1 MSSLL
6 EEAIVDAKA
15 LKEAALKNAENVV
28 LEKYSGEVKK
38 ALDTLLEQEE
48 LEEGGGGEDE
58 TLTEFTDDIPYAFQN
73 EELDEAPE
81 DEIVEIDF
89 DALKARL
96 EEEDEVVEEEDLND
110 ALEMADDIAG
120 GEMAPELDA
129 SAAEDTAELGA
140 EPVEPLEEGKD
151 RFIIMKRTRALD
163 DGKAQPS
170 NAYSNPATTKKAGV
184 KAGHVYDSKE
194 AAEKDAKKLGDANP
208 VGFTVVKLASKDLD
222 EDLNLSEDFIKEL
235 VEELVVDMG
244 TSPAGFSSLGGAEN
258 SVMQANNDAI
268 AAAKEAHLEEE
279 EEEEIEE
286 DTAPDV
292 VPVELHEA
300 KISELTES
308 NRELR
313 ALIVEAKDQLTR
325 LNLDNAKLV
334 YQNKALNSIS
344 LNERQKAQIVEAVQS
359 ANSVEEA
366 SMIFETIQ
374 NAVGSTPDQRTRPQ
388 TLREAVQ
395 RPTSLL
401 INSKRNNEATKDPTM
416 GRMLRLAGLNKK
428 Q

>member
-48 LEEGGGGEDE
+48 PEESGEDE
-58 TLTEFTDDIPYAFQN
+58 ALTEFTDGVPYAFQN
-73 EELDEAPE
+73 EELDAPD

-89 DALKARL
+89 DALKEKLAL
-96 EEEDEVVEEEDLND
+96 EDEDVEEEDLND
-110 ALEMADDIAG
+110 ALEMA
-120 GEMAPELDA
+120 GEMAPELKA
-129 SAAEDTAELGA
+129 SAEEDTAELGA
-140 EPVEPLEEGKD
+140 EPVEP
-151 RFIIMKRTRALD
+151 
-163 DGKAQPS
+163 P
-170 NAYSNPATTKKAGV
+170 
-184 KAGHVYDSKE
+184 
-194 AAEKDAKKLGDANP
+194 EKDD
-208 VGFTVVKLASKDLD
+208 
-222 EDLNLSEDFIKEL
+222 DLNLSEDFIKGL
-235 VEELVVDMG
+235 VEELILDMD
-244 TSPAGFSSLGGAEN
+244 TSPAGFSSLGGAYN

-268 AAAKEAHLEEE
+268 AAVKEAHLEEE

-292 VPVELHEA
+292 VPVELHET

-313 ALIVEAKDQLTR
+313 ALIVEAKGQLTK

-334 YQNKALNSIS
+334 YQNKALNSVS

-374 NAVGSTPDQRTRPQ
+374 NAVGNTPDQRTRPQ

-401 INSKRNNEATKDPTM
+401 INSKRNNEAIKDPAM
-416 GRMLRLAGLNKK
+416 GRMLRLAGLNK
-428 Q
+428 

>member
-48 LEEGGGGEDE
+48 LEEGGEDE

-140 EPVEPLEEGKD
+140 SPVEPLEEGKG
-151 RFIIMKRTRALD
+151 RFIIMKSSRALD

-194 AAEKDAKKLGDANP
+194 AAQKDAKKLGDVNP

-286 DTAPDV
+286 ETAPDV
-292 VPVELHEA
+292 VSVELHEA

-313 ALIVEAKDQLTR
+313 ALIVEARDQLTK

-334 YQNKALNSIS
+334 YQNKALNSAS

>member
-6 EEAIVDAKA
+6 EEAIVDARA
-15 LKEAALKNAENVV
+15 LKEAALKNAENIV
-28 LEKYSGEVKK
+28 LEKYSGEVRK

-48 LEEGGGGEDE
+48 PAAEDD
-58 TLTEFTDDIPYAFQN
+58 TLSEFTNEVPYAFQN
-73 EELDEAPE
+73 EELDAPE
-81 DEIVEIDF
+81 DDEIVEIDF

-120 GEMAPELDA
+120 GEMAPELEA
-129 SAAEDTAELGA
+129 SAEEDAAELGA

-151 RFIIMKRTRALD
+151 RFIIMKSSRALD

-170 NAYSNPATTKKAGV
+170 NAYSHPTTTKKAGV

-194 AAEKDAKKLGDANP
+194 AAEKDAKKLGDVNP
-208 VGFTVVKLASKDLD
+208 VGFAVVKLAAEDLD
-222 EDLNLSEDFIKEL
+222 EDIDLSEDFIKGL
-235 VEELVVDMG
+235 VEELVVDMIPRPQG
-244 TSPAGFSSLGGAEN
+244 WSSVNSANN
-258 SVMQANNDAI
+258 SVEQANNDAME
-268 AAAKEAHLEEE
+268 ATVQAHLEEQDE
-279 EEEEIEE
+279 EEMQEE
-286 DTAPDV
+286 TAPDV
-292 VPVELHEA
+292 VCDHGLYESQ
-300 KISELTES
+300 ISELTES

-313 ALIVEAKDQLTR
+313 ALIVEAKDQLTK

-334 YQNKALNSIS
+334 YQNKALNSAS
-344 LNERQKAQIVEAVQS
+344 LNERQKNQIVEAVQS

-416 GRMLRLAGLNKK
+416 GRMLRLAGLNK
-428 Q
+428 

>member
-48 LEEGGGGEDE
+48 LEEGGEDE
-58 TLTEFTDDIPYAFQN
+58 TLTEFTDDVPYAFQN
-73 EELDEAPE
+73 EELDAPE
-81 DEIVEIDF
+81 DDEIVEIDF

-110 ALEMADDIAG
+110 ALEMADDMAG
-120 GEMAPELDA
+120 DPDAGMEAA

-151 RFIIMKRTRALD
+151 RFIIMKSSRALD

-208 VGFTVVKLASKDLD
+208 GGFTVVKLASKDLD
-222 EDLNLSEDFIKEL
+222 ENIDLSGLFIEEL
-235 VEELVVDMG
+235 IEELVLDMD
-244 TSPAGFSSLGGAEN
+244 TAPAGFSSLGGAEN

-268 AAAKEAHLEEE
+268 AAAKEAYLEEE

-286 DTAPDV
+286 ETAPDV

-313 ALIVEAKDQLTR
+313 ALIVEAKDQLTK

-334 YQNKALNSIS
+334 YQNKALNSVS

>member
-38 ALDTLLEQEE
+38 ALDTLLEQED
-48 LEEGGGGEDE
+48 LEEGGVDE
-58 TLTEFTDDIPYAFQN
+58 TQTQFTEDVPYAFQN
-73 EELDEAPE
+73 EELDEVSE

-89 DALKARL
+89 DALKTRL
-96 EEEDEVVEEEDLND
+96 EEEDEVVEEDTLND
-110 ALEMADDIAG
+110 ALEMAD
-120 GEMAPELDA
+120 EMAEGDPLDKMA
-129 SAAEDTAELGA
+129 DRDAEEDAAELGA
-140 EPVEPLEEGKD
+140 TPVEPLEE
-151 RFIIMKRTRALD
+151 
-163 DGKAQPS
+163 
-170 NAYSNPATTKKAGV
+170 
-184 KAGHVYDSKE
+184 
-194 AAEKDAKKLGDANP
+194 
-208 VGFTVVKLASKDLD
+208 D
-222 EDLNLSEDFIKEL
+222 EDLNLSEDFINEL
-235 VEELVVDMG
+235 VEELVLDMG
-244 TSPAGFSSLGGAEN
+244 TSPAGFSSLGGAYN
-258 SVMQANNDAI
+258 SIEQANNDAI

-292 VPVELHEA
+292 VPVELHET

-313 ALIVEAKDQLTR
+313 ALIVEAKAQLTK

-334 YQNKALNSIS
+334 YQNKALGSAS
-344 LNERQKAQIVEAVQS
+344 LNERQKTQIVEAVQS

-374 NAVGSTPDQRTRPQ
+374 NAVGSSPDQRTRPQ

-401 INSKRNNEATKDPTM
+401 INSKRNNEATKDPSM
-416 GRMLRLAGLNKK
+416 GRMLRLAGLNK
-428 Q
+428 

>member
-38 ALDTLLEQEE
+38 ALDTLLEQDE
-48 LEEGGGGEDE
+48 LEEGGNED
-58 TLTEFTDDIPYAFQN
+58 TLTEFTDDVPYAFQN
-73 EELDEAPE
+73 EELDALEE

-89 DALKARL
+89 DALKEKLAA
-96 EEEDEVVEEEDLND
+96 ENEVVEEEDLND
-110 ALEMADDIAG
+110 ALEMADDMAG

-140 EPVEPLEEGKD
+140 APVEPLQENDELEISEE
-151 RFIIMKRTRALD
+151 ML
-163 DGKAQPS
+163 
-170 NAYSNPATTKKAGV
+170 
-184 KAGHVYDSKE
+184 E
-194 AAEKDAKKLGDANP
+194 
-208 VGFTVVKLASKDLD
+208 
-222 EDLNLSEDFIKEL
+222 EL
-235 VEELVVDMG
+235 VEKLTLDMG
-244 TSPAGFSSLGGAEN
+244 TSPAGFSSLGSAEN
-258 SVMQANNDAI
+258 SVMQADKDAI
-268 AAAKEAHLEEE
+268 TAAKEAHVEEE
-279 EEEEIEE
+279 EDEEMEVE
-286 DTAPDV
+286 TAPDV

-300 KISELTES
+300 KVSQLTDS

-313 ALIVEAKDQLTR
+313 ALIVEAKDQLMQ

-334 YQNKALNSIS
+334 YQNKALNSAS
-344 LNERQKAQIVEAVQS
+344 LNERQKTQIVEAVQS

-401 INSKRNNEATKDPTM
+401 INSKRNNEATKDPSM
-416 GRMLRLAGLNKK
+416 GRMLRLAGLNK
-428 Q
+428 

>member
-48 LEEGGGGEDE
+48 LEEGGEDE
-58 TLTEFTDDIPYAFQN
+58 TLTEFTEDVPYAFEN
-73 EELDEAPE
+73 EELDGPG
-81 DEIVEIDF
+81 DSEIVEIDF

-96 EEEDEVVEEEDLND
+96 EEEDEVVEEDTLND
-110 ALEMADDIAG
+110 ALEMADEIAEG
-120 GEMAPELDA
+120 DPLDKMADRDA
-129 SAAEDTAELGA
+129 EEDAAELGA
-140 EPVEPLEEGKD
+140 TPVEPLEE
-151 RFIIMKRTRALD
+151 
-163 DGKAQPS
+163 
-170 NAYSNPATTKKAGV
+170 
-184 KAGHVYDSKE
+184 
-194 AAEKDAKKLGDANP
+194 
-208 VGFTVVKLASKDLD
+208 D

-235 VEELVVDMG
+235 VEELVVDMD
-244 TSPAGFSSLGGAEN
+244 TSPAGFSSLGGAYN
-258 SVMQANNDAI
+258 SVMQADNDAI

-292 VPVELHEA
+292 VPVELHET

-313 ALIVEAKDQLTR
+313 ALIVEAKDQLTK

-334 YQNKALNSIS
+334 YQNKALGSAS
-344 LNERQKAQIVEAVQS
+344 LNERQKTQIVEAVQS

-374 NAVGSTPDQRTRPQ
+374 NAVGSSPDQRTRPQ

-401 INSKRNNEATKDPTM
+401 INSKRNNEATKDPSM
-416 GRMLRLAGLNKK
+416 GRMLRLAGLNK
-428 Q
+428 

>member
-6 EEAIVDAKA
+6 EEAIVDARA
-15 LKEAALKNAENVV
+15 LKEAALKNAENIV
-28 LEKYSGEVKK
+28 LEKYSGEVRK

-48 LEEGGGGEDE
+48 PAAEDD
-58 TLTEFTDDIPYAFQN
+58 TLSEFTNEVPYAFQN
-73 EELDEAPE
+73 EELDAPE
-81 DEIVEIDF
+81 DDEIVEIDF

-110 ALEMADDIAG
+110 ALEMADDMAG
-120 GEMAPELDA
+120 GDPLDQMADRDA
-129 SAAEDTAELGA
+129 EEDAAELGA

-151 RFIIMKRTRALD
+151 RFIIMKSSRALD

-170 NAYSNPATTKKAGV
+170 NAYSNPTTTKKAGV

-194 AAEKDAKKLGDANP
+194 AAEKDAKKLGDVNP
-208 VGFTVVKLASKDLD
+208 VGFAVVKLAAEDLD
-222 EDLNLSEDFIKEL
+222 EDIDLSGLFIEEL
-235 VEELVVDMG
+235 VEELVVDMIPRPQG
-244 TSPAGFSSLGGAEN
+244 WSSVNSANN
-258 SVMQANNDAI
+258 SVEQANNDAME
-268 AAAKEAHLEEE
+268 AAVQAHLEEQDE
-279 EEEEIEE
+279 EEMQEE
-286 DTAPDV
+286 TAPDV
-292 VPVELHEA
+292 VCDHGLYESQ
-300 KISELTES
+300 ISELTES

-313 ALIVEAKDQLTR
+313 ALIVEAKDQLTK

-334 YQNKALNSIS
+334 YQNKALNSAS

-416 GRMLRLAGLNKK
+416 GRMLRLAGLNK
-428 Q
+428 